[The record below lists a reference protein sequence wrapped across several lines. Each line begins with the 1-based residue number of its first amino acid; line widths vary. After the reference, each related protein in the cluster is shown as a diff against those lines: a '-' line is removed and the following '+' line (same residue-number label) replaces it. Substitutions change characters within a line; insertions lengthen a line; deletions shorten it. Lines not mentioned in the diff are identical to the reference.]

1 MNKDLILFFIDDNI
15 GIEEKFKQ
23 YASIENEKLQEVND
37 LLSDHPLYCNFINIR
52 SHYGQNISYKYNY
65 QHLKFM
71 FNISRT
77 LNGIHRSII
86 QEFIEIRKMEGDM
99 IESNIST
106 IIPSYYVVKIG
117 EIPGLFSKLMINV
130 RGAVPLNVAFELLI
144 SDMYKFNRKGEFY
157 NIICK

>member
-86 QEFIEIRKMEGDM
+86 QEFMEIRKMEG
-99 IESNIST
+99 NIST
-106 IIPSYYVVKIG
+106 TIPSYYVVKIG
-117 EIPGLFSKLMINV
+117 EIPGLFIKLMINV
-130 RGAVPLNVAFELLI
+130 RGAVPLNIAFELLI

>member
-1 MNKDLILFFIDDNI
+1 MNKVLILFFMDDNI

-77 LNGIHRSII
+77 LNGRHKSII
-86 QEFIEIRKMEGDM
+86 QEFIEIRKIKREG
-99 IESNIST
+99 ESNIS
-106 IIPSYYVVKIG
+106 IILPTFYVV
-117 EIPGLFSKLMINV
+117 EVRDLPNLFSKLMINV
-130 RGAVPLNVAFELLI
+130 RGAVPLNIAFELLI
-144 SDMYKFNRKGEFY
+144 SDMYRFNRKGEFY
-157 NIICK
+157 NITRK

>member
-52 SHYGQNISYKYNY
+52 SYYGQNISYKYSY

-77 LNGIHRSII
+77 LNGTHRSII

-117 EIPGLFSKLMINV
+117 EIPGLFIKLMINV
-130 RGAVPLNVAFELLI
+130 RGAVPLNIAFELLI

-157 NIICK
+157 NIIRK